1 MGQSGGASVVCEWLR
16 EPSRAG
22 VPCVGE
28 WLPAGLTGVPT
39 CAVEVADRVVDS
51 REVAE

>member
-1 MGQSGGASVVCEWLR
+1 MVER
-16 EPSRAG
+16 ESRAG

-39 CAVEVADRVVDS
+39 CAVEVADRVVEP
-51 REVAE
+51 RNIPGEEG